1 MSLVARLSLAA
12 AVLSGAVLVVLPAA
26 SFAADTYHV
35 DVVDDAYDD
44 GDRDGNAD
52 EENGEPNRNH
62 TVITAG
68 DAIVWQWLGDN
79 EHTVTSHPTSDKTFD
94 SDSECAEQE
103 DKTECRTK
111 GNVFVVRF
119 EEPGTYRYRCK
130 FHSDQVTGLTGMVG
144 TIEVQAPEPSE
155 SDSGSPE
162 PSSEPTSEQGSA
174 EPEPSEAES
183 SPEPQEEPSESPTP
197 DDAASGT
204 QDGDPTEP
212 DTTDDRPPRRQARG
226 PGFGVQR
233 HPGDERPGGPRP
245 EVAPETAPG
254 PTFSPFPTAP
264 ELPSESETD
273 DMAVT
278 VPGRDS
284 GGPSRTVVV
293 GVAVASLIGS
303 AGAFGKVVLFGRPWG

>member
-1 MSLVARLSLAA
+1 MSLVARLSLVA

-44 GDRDGNAD
+44 GNRDGNAD
-52 EENGEPNRNH
+52 EENEEPNRNH

-68 DAIVWQWLGDN
+68 DAVVWQWVGDN
-79 EHTVTSHPTSDKTFD
+79 QHTVTSHPSSERPFD

-103 DKTECRTK
+103 DRTECRTK

-119 EEPGTYRYRCK
+119 EEPGTYRYLCK
-130 FHSDQVTGLTGMVG
+130 FHSDPVTGLTGMVG
-144 TIEVQAPEPSE
+144 TIEVRAPEPSE
-155 SDSGSPE
+155 SDGGSE
-162 PSSEPTSEQGSA
+162 PSSEPTSEQASS
-174 EPEPSEAES
+174 EPEPSESES

-197 DDAASGT
+197 DDGATGT
-204 QDGDPTEP
+204 QDGDTTEP
-212 DTTDDRPPRRQARG
+212 ETADDRPPPRQATG

-233 HPGDERPGGPRP
+233 QPEGRSGGPRP
-245 EVAPETAPG
+245 EVAPETAPA
-254 PTFSPFPTAP
+254 PSFSPFPTAP
-264 ELPSESETD
+264 DLPSESATD

-284 GGPSRTVVV
+284 GGPSRGVVV